1 MYRYATF
8 ALLGALPLAAA
19 PVQVG
24 RYSAKIVPERVS
36 VLTIPDAGIVSDLAS
51 AEGRLEAGTVIAIL
65 DKERTAENREDMEL
79 QIARERITKRDE
91 IQKLRNQRRKVEFYN
106 SLSTDERRFNS
117 DFKGDDQPGSNTL
130 QDIDERISLLERELK
145 TVERRKRKEFD
156 EKHDKLTLRM
166 PFRGRLQ
173 YNITLPEDTSKP
185 FEYTGLTPEEGYQIF
200 AIGIDEKT
208 GEFNTEVYFSEV
220 INTPAKK
227 VSESYIEIN
236 VDKYFDGFDLAS
248 AYPNDFS
255 DADGWAIVPLE
266 VKIHGDVVDYYYDIY
281 VGDVAA
287 DPEATDNALILDL
300 VQYGNHNTALT
311 MSYCYFY
318 EDLTLVYFS
327 KDTDDNYSEVK
338 KVKIN
343 LDPAKCAPVTEFTY
357 GSSTAA
363 MAKSPRKLTE

>member
-1 MYRYATF
+1 M
-8 ALLGALPLAAA
+8 
-19 PVQVG
+19 
-24 RYSAKIVPERVS
+24 
-36 VLTIPDAGIVSDLAS
+36 
-51 AEGRLEAGTVIAIL
+51 
-65 DKERTAENREDMEL
+65 
-79 QIARERITKRDE
+79 
-91 IQKLRNQRRKVEFYN
+91 
-106 SLSTDERRFNS
+106 
-117 DFKGDDQPGSNTL
+117 
-130 QDIDERISLLERELK
+130 
-145 TVERRKRKEFD
+145 
-156 EKHDKLTLRM
+156 
-166 PFRGRLQ
+166 
-173 YNITLPEDTSKP
+173 
-185 FEYTGLTPEEGYQIF
+185 
-200 AIGIDEKT
+200 
-208 GEFNTEVYFSEV
+208 

-281 VGDVAA
+281 VGDVTA

-343 LDPAKCAPVTEFTY
+343 LDPAKCAPVTEFTD

>member
-79 QIARERITKRDE
+79 QIARERINKRDE

-106 SLSTDERRFNS
+106 SLSADERRFNS
-117 DFKGDDQPGSNTL
+117 DFKGDDQPGTNTL

-185 FEYTGLTPEEGYQIF
+185 FEYTETVRSF
-200 AIGIDEKT
+200 ATVCDDSAFYISISISDSNISLLDEKCFSATVKLPGEKQLT
-208 GEFNTEVYFSEV
+208 GTYSHRRVERNPNGGDMLIYFFRLPESEHETAYNMLGSNTNAELIYETGGETLH
-220 INTPAKK
+220 IAKTELVMHPK
-227 VSESYIEIN
+227 ANECETWEQLIRLTHPEYKILLIGRRELVL
-236 VDKYFDGFDLAS
+236 VPS
-248 AYPNDFS
+248 A
-255 DADGWAIVPLE
+255 
-266 VKIHGDVVDYYYDIY
+266 
-281 VGDVAA
+281 
-287 DPEATDNALILDL
+287 
-300 VQYGNHNTALT
+300 Q
-311 MSYCYFY
+311 
-318 EDLTLVYFS
+318 
-327 KDTDDNYSEVK
+327 
-338 KVKIN
+338 
-343 LDPAKCAPVTEFTY
+343 
-357 GSSTAA
+357 
-363 MAKSPRKLTE
+363 

>member
-19 PVQVG
+19 PVEVG

-79 QIARERITKRDE
+79 QIARERINKRDE

-106 SLSTDERRFNS
+106 SLSADERRFNS

-185 FEYTGLTPEEGYQIF
+185 FEYTETVRSF
-200 AIGIDEKT
+200 ATVCDDSAFYISISISDSNISLLDEKCFSATVKLPGEKRLT
-208 GEFNTEVYFSEV
+208 GTYSHRRVERN
-220 INTPAKK
+220 
-227 VSESYIEIN
+227 
-236 VDKYFDGFDLAS
+236 
-248 AYPNDFS
+248 PN
-255 DADGWAIVPLE
+255 G
-266 VKIHGDVVDYYYDIY
+266 GD
-281 VGDVAA
+281 
-287 DPEATDNALILDL
+287 
-300 VQYGNHNTALT
+300 
-311 MSYCYFY
+311 M
-318 EDLTLVYFS
+318 LVYFFRLPESEHETAYNMLGSNTNAELIYETGGETLHIS
-327 KDTDDNYSEVK
+327 KTELVMHPKAGECETWEQLIQLTHPGY
-338 KVKIN
+338 KI
-343 LDPAKCAPVTEFTY
+343 LLIGRRELVLVPSAQ
-357 GSSTAA
+357 
-363 MAKSPRKLTE
+363 

>member
-79 QIARERITKRDE
+79 QIARERINKRDE

-117 DFKGDDQPGSNTL
+117 DFKGDDQPGTNTL

-185 FEYTGLTPEEGYQIF
+185 FEYTETVRSF
-200 AIGIDEKT
+200 ATVCDDSAFYISISISDSNISLLDEKCFSATVKLPGEKQLT
-208 GEFNTEVYFSEV
+208 GTYSHRRVERNPNGGDMLIYFFRLPESEHETAYNMLGSNTNAELIYETGGETLHIAKTELVMHPKASECETWEQLIRLTHPEYKILLIGRRELV
-220 INTPAKK
+220 LVP
-227 VSESYIEIN
+227 
-236 VDKYFDGFDLAS
+236 S
-248 AYPNDFS
+248 A
-255 DADGWAIVPLE
+255 
-266 VKIHGDVVDYYYDIY
+266 
-281 VGDVAA
+281 
-287 DPEATDNALILDL
+287 
-300 VQYGNHNTALT
+300 Q
-311 MSYCYFY
+311 
-318 EDLTLVYFS
+318 
-327 KDTDDNYSEVK
+327 
-338 KVKIN
+338 
-343 LDPAKCAPVTEFTY
+343 
-357 GSSTAA
+357 
-363 MAKSPRKLTE
+363 

>member
-19 PVQVG
+19 PVEVG

-79 QIARERITKRDE
+79 QIARERINKRDE

-117 DFKGDDQPGSNTL
+117 DFKGDDQPGTNTL

-185 FEYTGLTPEEGYQIF
+185 FEYTETVRSF
-200 AIGIDEKT
+200 ATVCDDSAFYISISISDSNISLLDEKCFSATVKLPGEKQLT
-208 GEFNTEVYFSEV
+208 GTYSHRRVERN
-220 INTPAKK
+220 
-227 VSESYIEIN
+227 
-236 VDKYFDGFDLAS
+236 
-248 AYPNDFS
+248 PN
-255 DADGWAIVPLE
+255 G
-266 VKIHGDVVDYYYDIY
+266 GD
-281 VGDVAA
+281 
-287 DPEATDNALILDL
+287 
-300 VQYGNHNTALT
+300 
-311 MSYCYFY
+311 M
-318 EDLTLVYFS
+318 LVYFFRLPESEHETAYNMLGSNTNAELIYETGGETLHIS
-327 KDTDDNYSEVK
+327 KTELVMHPKASECETWEQLIRLTHPEY
-338 KVKIN
+338 KI
-343 LDPAKCAPVTEFTY
+343 LLIGRRELVLVPSAQ
-357 GSSTAA
+357 
-363 MAKSPRKLTE
+363 

>member
-79 QIARERITKRDE
+79 QIARERINKRDE

-185 FEYTGLTPEEGYQIF
+185 FEYTETVRSF
-200 AIGIDEKT
+200 ATVCDDSAFYISISISDSNISLLDEKCFSATVKLPGEKQLT
-208 GEFNTEVYFSEV
+208 GTYSHRRVERN
-220 INTPAKK
+220 
-227 VSESYIEIN
+227 
-236 VDKYFDGFDLAS
+236 
-248 AYPNDFS
+248 PN
-255 DADGWAIVPLE
+255 G
-266 VKIHGDVVDYYYDIY
+266 GD
-281 VGDVAA
+281 
-287 DPEATDNALILDL
+287 
-300 VQYGNHNTALT
+300 
-311 MSYCYFY
+311 M
-318 EDLTLVYFS
+318 LVYFFRLPE
-327 KDTDDNYSEVK
+327 SEHETAYNMLGSNTNAELIYETGGETLHIAKTELVMHPK
-338 KVKIN
+338 ASECETWEQLIRLTHPEYKI
-343 LDPAKCAPVTEFTY
+343 LLIGRRELVLVPSAQ
-357 GSSTAA
+357 
-363 MAKSPRKLTE
+363 